1 MYFNLFCILNKR
13 SDELL
18 LRAQKNTNWTCDSI
32 WDSKVWFSLYDYLI
46 YIVVN
51 YGIGVVVV

>member
-1 MYFNLFCILNKR
+1 MYLNLFCILNKR

-32 WDSKVWFSLYDYLI
+32 WDSKNSASPYDYLI
-46 YIVVN
+46 YIIEN
-51 YGIGVVVV
+51 YSAGVVVV